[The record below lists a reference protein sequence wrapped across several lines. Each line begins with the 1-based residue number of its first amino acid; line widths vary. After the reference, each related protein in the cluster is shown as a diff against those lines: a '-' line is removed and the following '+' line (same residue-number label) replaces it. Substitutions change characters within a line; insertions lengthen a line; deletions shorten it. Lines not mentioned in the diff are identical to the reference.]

1 MLEVIAKGGEML
13 GSLVF
18 SAHANT
24 TTVAPSHY
32 TWLTLRKKVFSA
44 SFVLTTMRCRGLS
57 AEMHLRREGKHVIQH
72 GSFIIATYA

>member
-1 MLEVIAKGGEML
+1 MLEVIAKGGGML

-24 TTVAPSHY
+24 TAVAPSHY
-32 TWLTLRKKVFSA
+32 TWLTLRKKVFFA
-44 SFVLTTMRCRGLS
+44 PFVLTTMRWRGLS
-57 AEMHLRREGKHVIQH
+57 AEMHLRREGKRVTRH